1 MSDGEIPGADGPD
14 EQFEALLRE
23 HLASR
28 LDGQLGRAA
37 AHFQRHLSG
46 GTGGSFGAG
55 PRTGSLRRS
64 WGGWV
69 VGIVGGAMAASI
81 AALWAGPALW
91 PAADRPDVP
100 RMQAHVT
107 PVAHDFD
114 YDLDEVTLSRRTRD
128 GGVVVLDDHTAVRRI
143 VRQEFRR
150 TRWVDEGR
158 GVSVEKFEPRQEVR
172 LIKME
177 TY

>member
-37 AHFQRHLSG
+37 AHFQRYLS
-46 GTGGSFGAG
+46 GTGGGFGAG

-69 VGIVGGAMAASI
+69 VGIVGGGMAAAS
-81 AALWAGPALW
+81 
-91 PAADRPDVP
+91 RPCG
-100 RMQAHVT
+100 RGRRRGR
-107 PVAHDFD
+107 
-114 YDLDEVTLSRRTRD
+114 RRTGPTCRACR
-128 GGVVVLDDHTAVRRI
+128 HT
-143 VRQEFRR
+143 
-150 TRWVDEGR
+150 
-158 GVSVEKFEPRQEVR
+158 
-172 LIKME
+172 
-177 TY
+177 